1 MAPSVKTLQTV
12 FFTYAIVLTP
22 ASNKK
27 IIIMQS
33 YRKPLLAAVVILA
46 AVLVVSA
53 FNEPQKRN
61 RSPLPS
67 QNQAMPAEIKTAPP
81 PSQTKEVPVQKET
94 APSATTD
101 QKIQVA
107 ILLDVSNSMDG
118 LIDQAKAQLWT
129 MVNTLGRVH
138 CDNKANPKI
147 EIALYEYGSPRNDP
161 RNGYIKQINNFIT
174 DLDSLSQNLFALTT
188 NGGDEYCG
196 HVIFKSVQQL
206 KWDANPNSYKVVFIA
221 GNESFRQGSISFTQA
236 CTEAKSKGVI
246 VNTIYCGDRQQGIR
260 EYWNLVGECGNGSF
274 SNINQ
279 DHKIEDIATP
289 YDDEIFKF
297 NEKLNSTYISYG
309 SRGQELY
316 EKQQQMD
323 VANSAMSKKAAIKRA
338 ETKSN
343 SKVYNNATW
352 DLVDLAD
359 INEKELEKIDKKT
372 LPGDLKNK
380 TTAELKVIVAQ
391 KRKERVAIQTKIV
404 ELNKQRQQFINDQK
418 NKSNGAAVT
427 TLESEVERIIKEQVK
442 RFKMKIE

>member
-1 MAPSVKTLQTV
+1 
-12 FFTYAIVLTP
+12 
-22 ASNKK
+22 
-27 IIIMQS
+27 MQS

-46 AVLVVSA
+46 AVFIVSA
-53 FNEPQKRN
+53 FKEPKKQRQVTKAPEEQVQQLPASQTP
-61 RSPLPS
+61 SPQPHTLPS
-67 QNQAMPAEIKTAPP
+67 KQETPP
-81 PSQTKEVPVQKET
+81 PP
-94 APSATTD
+94 TTD

-138 CDNKANPKI
+138 CENKANPKI
-147 EIALYEYGSPRNDP
+147 EIALYEYGTPRNDV

-196 HVIFKSVQQL
+196 HVIFKSIQQL

-221 GNESFRQGSISFTQA
+221 GNESFRQGSVSFTQA

-289 YDDEIFKF
+289 YDDEIFKL
-297 NEKLNSTYISYG
+297 NEKLNGTYITYG
-309 SRGQELY
+309 ARGQEFY
-316 EKQQQMD
+316 SKQEQMD
-323 VANSAMSKKAAIKRA
+323 VANAAMSKKAAIKRA

-343 SKVYNNATW
+343 SKVYNNAGW
-352 DLVDLAD
+352 DLVDRAGE
-359 INEKELEKIDKKT
+359 NEAEIEKIDKKT
-372 LPGDLKNK
+372 LPDSLQNK
-380 TTAELKVIVAQ
+380 TTAQLKVIVNQ
-391 KRKERVAIQTKIV
+391 KKKERAAIQTKIIA
-404 ELNKQRQQFINDQK
+404 LNQQRQQYINDQK
-418 NKSNGAAVT
+418 KNGGGTTVS
-427 TLESEVERIIKEQVK
+427 TLETEVERIIGEQVK
-442 RFKMKIE
+442 RFRMSVK

>member
-1 MAPSVKTLQTV
+1 
-12 FFTYAIVLTP
+12 
-22 ASNKK
+22 
-27 IIIMQS
+27 MQS

-46 AVLVVSA
+46 AVFIVSA
-53 FNEPQKRN
+53 FKEPKKQRQVTKAPEEQVQQLPASQTP
-61 RSPLPS
+61 SPQPHTLPS
-67 QNQAMPAEIKTAPP
+67 KQETPP
-81 PSQTKEVPVQKET
+81 PP
-94 APSATTD
+94 TTD

-138 CDNKANPKI
+138 CENKANPKI
-147 EIALYEYGSPRNDP
+147 EIALYEYGTPRNDV

-196 HVIFKSVQQL
+196 QVIFKSIQQL

-221 GNESFRQGSISFTQA
+221 GNESFRQGSVSFTQA

-289 YDDEIFKF
+289 YDDEIFKL
-297 NEKLNSTYISYG
+297 NEKLNGTYITYG
-309 SRGQELY
+309 ARGQEFY
-316 EKQQQMD
+316 SKQEQMD
-323 VANSAMSKKAAIKRA
+323 VANAAMSKKAAIKRA

-343 SKVYNNATW
+343 SKVYNNAGW
-352 DLVDLAD
+352 DLVDRAGE
-359 INEKELEKIDKKT
+359 NETEIEKIDKKT
-372 LPGDLKNK
+372 LPDSLQNK
-380 TTAELKVIVAQ
+380 TTAQLKVIVNQ
-391 KRKERVAIQTKIV
+391 KKKERAAIQTKIIA
-404 ELNKQRQQFINDQK
+404 LNQQRQQYINDQK
-418 NKSNGAAVT
+418 KNGGGTTVS
-427 TLESEVERIIKEQVK
+427 TLETEVERIISEQVK
-442 RFKMKIE
+442 RFRMSVK

>member
-1 MAPSVKTLQTV
+1 
-12 FFTYAIVLTP
+12 
-22 ASNKK
+22 
-27 IIIMQS
+27 MQS

-46 AVLVVSA
+46 AVFIVSA
-53 FNEPQKRN
+53 FKEPKKQRQVTKAPEEQVQKLPASQTP
-61 RSPLPS
+61 SPQPHTLPS
-67 QNQAMPAEIKTAPP
+67 KQETPSPP
-81 PSQTKEVPVQKET
+81 
-94 APSATTD
+94 TTD

-138 CDNKANPKI
+138 CENKANPKI
-147 EIALYEYGSPRNDP
+147 EIALYEYGTPRNDV

-196 HVIFKSVQQL
+196 HVIFKSIQQL

-221 GNESFRQGSISFTQA
+221 GNESFRQGSVSFTQA

-289 YDDEIFKF
+289 YDDEIFKL
-297 NEKLNSTYISYG
+297 NEKLNGTYITYG
-309 SRGQELY
+309 ARGQEFY
-316 EKQQQMD
+316 SKQEQMD
-323 VANSAMSKKAAIKRA
+323 VANAAMSKKAAIKRA

-343 SKVYNNATW
+343 SKVYNNAGW
-352 DLVDLAD
+352 DLVDRAGE
-359 INEKELEKIDKKT
+359 NEAEIEKIDKKT
-372 LPGDLKNK
+372 LPDSLQNK
-380 TTAELKVIVAQ
+380 TTAQLKVIVNQ
-391 KRKERVAIQTKIV
+391 KKKERAAIQTKIIA
-404 ELNKQRQQFINDQK
+404 LNQQRQQYINDQK
-418 NKSNGAAVT
+418 KKGGGTTVS
-427 TLESEVERIIKEQVK
+427 TLETEVERIIGEQVK
-442 RFKMKIE
+442 RFRMSVQ

>member
-1 MAPSVKTLQTV
+1 
-12 FFTYAIVLTP
+12 
-22 ASNKK
+22 
-27 IIIMQS
+27 MQS

-46 AVLVVSA
+46 AIFTVSA
-53 FNEPQKRN
+53 FKEPKKQRQVTKAPEEQVQQPPASQTPSLEN
-61 RSPLPS
+61 HPLPS
-67 QNQAMPAEIKTAPP
+67 KQETLPP
-81 PSQTKEVPVQKET
+81 P
-94 APSATTD
+94 TTD

-147 EIALYEYGSPRNDP
+147 EIALYEYGSPRNDVG
-161 RNGYIKQINNFIT
+161 NGYIKQINNFIT
-174 DLDSLSQNLFALTT
+174 DLDSLSENLFALTT

-196 HVIFKSVQQL
+196 QVIFKSVQQL

-221 GNESFRQGSISFTQA
+221 GNESFRQGNVSFTQA

-289 YDDEIFKF
+289 YDDEIFKL
-297 NEKLNSTYISYG
+297 NEKLNGTYITYG
-309 SRGQELY
+309 ARGQEFY
-316 EKQQQMD
+316 SKQEQMD
-323 VANSAMSKKAAIKRA
+323 VANAAMSKKAAIKRA

-343 SKVYNNATW
+343 SKVYNNAGW
-352 DLVDLAD
+352 DLVDRAGD
-359 INEKELEKIDKKT
+359 NESEIEKIDKKT
-372 LPGDLKNK
+372 LPDSLQNK
-380 TTAELKVIVAQ
+380 TTAQLKVIVNQ
-391 KRKERVAIQTKIV
+391 KKKERAAIQTKIIA
-404 ELNKQRQQFINDQK
+404 LNQQRQQYINDQK
-418 NKSNGAAVT
+418 KKGGVATVS
-427 TLESEVERIIKEQVK
+427 TLETEVERIIGEQVK
-442 RFKMKIE
+442 RFRMTVQ

>member
-1 MAPSVKTLQTV
+1 
-12 FFTYAIVLTP
+12 
-22 ASNKK
+22 
-27 IIIMQS
+27 MQS

-46 AVLVVSA
+46 AIFTVSA
-53 FNEPQKRN
+53 FKEPKKQRQVTKAPEEQVQQPPASQTPSLEN
-61 RSPLPS
+61 HPLPS
-67 QNQAMPAEIKTAPP
+67 KQETLPP
-81 PSQTKEVPVQKET
+81 P
-94 APSATTD
+94 TTD

-147 EIALYEYGSPRNDP
+147 EIALYEYGSPRNDVG
-161 RNGYIKQINNFIT
+161 NGYIKQINNFIT
-174 DLDSLSQNLFALTT
+174 DLDSLSENLFALTT

-196 HVIFKSVQQL
+196 QVIFKSVQQL

-221 GNESFRQGSISFTQA
+221 GNESFRQGNVSFTQA

-289 YDDEIFKF
+289 YDDEIFKL
-297 NEKLNSTYISYG
+297 NEKLNGTYITYG
-309 SRGQELY
+309 ARGQEFY
-316 EKQQQMD
+316 SKQEQMD
-323 VANSAMSKKAAIKRA
+323 VANAAMSKKAAIKRA

-343 SKVYNNATW
+343 SKVYNNAGW
-352 DLVDLAD
+352 DLVDRAAD
-359 INEKELEKIDKKT
+359 NEAEIEKIDKKT
-372 LPGDLKNK
+372 LPDSLQNK
-380 TTAELKVIVAQ
+380 TTAQLKVIVSE
-391 KRKERVAIQTKIV
+391 KKKERAAIQTKIIA
-404 ELNKQRQQFINDQK
+404 LNQQRQQYINDQK
-418 NKSNGAAVT
+418 KKGGAATVS
-427 TLESEVERIIKEQVK
+427 TLETEVERIIGEQVK
-442 RFKMKIE
+442 RFRMTVQ

>member
-1 MAPSVKTLQTV
+1 MQTV
-12 FFTYAIVLTP
+12 FFAYAFLQTL
-22 ASNKK
+22 ASNCK
-27 IIIMQS
+27 INFMQS
-33 YRKPLLAAVVILA
+33 YHKPFLAAVVLLAAVFTL
-46 AVLVVSA
+46 SA
-53 FNEPQKRN
+53 LKQPKKQRQVTSAPQV
-61 RSPLPS
+61 
-67 QNQAMPAEIKTAPP
+67 QVEPAEDPKIN
-81 PSQTKEVPVQKET
+81 SHQTLT
-94 APSATTD
+94 PSAESKMIPAPTTD

-138 CDNKANPKI
+138 CENKANPKI
-147 EIALYEYGSPRNDP
+147 EIALYEYGTPRNDL

-206 KWDANPNSYKVVFIA
+206 KWDPNPNSYKVIFIA

-289 YDDEIFKF
+289 YDDEIFKL
-297 NEKLNSTYISYG
+297 NEKLNGTYITYG
-309 SRGQELY
+309 TRGQELY
-316 EKQQQMD
+316 YKQQQMD
-323 VANSAMSKKAAIKRA
+323 AANSAMSKKAAIKRT

-343 SKVYNNATW
+343 SKVYNNAGW
-352 DLVDLAD
+352 DLVDRVGDSEAE
-359 INEKELEKIDKKT
+359 IEKIDKKT
-372 LPGDLKNK
+372 LPDSLQNK
-380 TTAELKVIVAQ
+380 TTAQLKVIVSE
-391 KRKERVAIQTKIV
+391 KKKERAAIQKKII
-404 ELNKQRQQFINDQK
+404 ELNKQRQQYINDQK
-418 NKSNGAAVT
+418 SKTTTGTAVT
-427 TLESEVERIIKEQVK
+427 TLETEVERIIKEQVK
-442 RFKMKIE
+442 RFKMTVE

>member
-1 MAPSVKTLQTV
+1 
-12 FFTYAIVLTP
+12 
-22 ASNKK
+22 
-27 IIIMQS
+27 MQS
-33 YRKPLLAAVVILA
+33 YRKPLLAAAVILS
-46 AVLVVSA
+46 AVLIVSA
-53 FNEPQKRN
+53 FKEPKKQRQVTTTPQEQVQP
-61 RSPLPS
+61 SASATPTQQTQTLPV
-67 QNQAMPAEIKTAPP
+67 QPETLPP
-81 PSQTKEVPVQKET
+81 P
-94 APSATTD
+94 TTD

-147 EIALYEYGSPRNDP
+147 EIALYEYGTPRNDV

-174 DLDSLSQNLFALTT
+174 DLDSLSENLFALTT

-221 GNESFRQGSISFTQA
+221 GNESFRQGSVSFTQA

-279 DHKIEDIATP
+279 DQKIDDIATP
-289 YDDEIFKF
+289 YDDEIFKL
-297 NEKLNSTYISYG
+297 NEKLNTTYISYG
-309 SRGQELY
+309 ARGQEFFS
-316 EKQQQMD
+316 KQQKMD
-323 VANSAMSKKAAIKRA
+323 EANAGMSKKAAIKRT

-343 SKVYNNATW
+343 SKVYNNAGW
-352 DLVDLAD
+352 DLVDRAE
-359 INEKELEKIDKKT
+359 INDAEIEKIDKKT
-372 LPGDLKNK
+372 LPDSLQNK
-380 TTAELKVIVAQ
+380 TTAQLKVIVSE
-391 KRKERVAIQTKIV
+391 KKKERAAIQTKIIA
-404 ELNKQRQQFINDQK
+404 LNQQRQKFINDQK
-418 NKSNGAAVT
+418 TSAATGTVA
-427 TLESEVERIIKEQVK
+427 TLETEVERIIKEQVK
-442 RFKMKIE
+442 RYKMKVE

>member
-1 MAPSVKTLQTV
+1 MQTV
-12 FFTYAIVLTP
+12 FFACAFLQTL
-22 ASNKK
+22 ASNCK
-27 IIIMQS
+27 INFMQS
-33 YRKPLLAAVVILA
+33 YHKPLLAAVVLLA
-46 AVLVVSA
+46 AVFTLSA
-53 FNEPQKRN
+53 LKQPKKQRQVTSAPQV
-61 RSPLPS
+61 
-67 QNQAMPAEIKTAPP
+67 QVEPAEDPKIN
-81 PSQTKEVPVQKET
+81 SHQTLT
-94 APSATTD
+94 PSAESKMIPAPTTD

-138 CDNKANPKI
+138 CENKANPKI
-147 EIALYEYGSPRNDP
+147 EIALYEYGTPRNDL

-206 KWDANPNSYKVVFIA
+206 KWDPNPNSYKVIFIA

-289 YDDEIFKF
+289 YDDEIFKL
-297 NEKLNSTYISYG
+297 NEKLNGTYITYG
-309 SRGQELY
+309 TRGQELY
-316 EKQQQMD
+316 YKQQQMD
-323 VANSAMSKKAAIKRA
+323 AANSAMSKKAAIKRT

-343 SKVYNNATW
+343 SKVYNNAGW
-352 DLVDLAD
+352 DLVDRVGDSEAE
-359 INEKELEKIDKKT
+359 IEKIDKKT
-372 LPGDLKNK
+372 LPDSLQNK
-380 TTAELKVIVAQ
+380 TTAQLKVIVSE
-391 KRKERVAIQTKIV
+391 KKKERAAIQKKII
-404 ELNKQRQQFINDQK
+404 ELNKQRQQYINDQK
-418 NKSNGAAVT
+418 SKTTTGTAVT
-427 TLESEVERIIKEQVK
+427 TLETEVERIIKEQVK
-442 RFKMKIE
+442 RFKMNVD

>member
-1 MAPSVKTLQTV
+1 
-12 FFTYAIVLTP
+12 
-22 ASNKK
+22 
-27 IIIMQS
+27 MQS

-46 AVLVVSA
+46 AIVTVSA
-53 FNEPQKRN
+53 FKEPKKRKQVTTQTQPQTK
-61 RSPLPS
+61 SSTVQTTPLQTQTPPTEKEQETLPS
-67 QNQAMPAEIKTAPP
+67 P
-81 PSQTKEVPVQKET
+81 
-94 APSATTD
+94 TTD

-147 EIALYEYGSPRNDP
+147 EIALYEYGTPRNDV
-161 RNGYIKQINNFIT
+161 RNGYIKQINDFIT
-174 DLDSLSQNLFALTT
+174 DLDSLSENLFALTT
-188 NGGDEYCG
+188 DGGDEYCG
-196 HVIFKSVQQL
+196 QVIFKSVQQL

-221 GNESFRQGSISFTQA
+221 GNESFRQGNISFTQA

-289 YDDEIFKF
+289 YDDEIFKL
-297 NEKLNSTYISYG
+297 NEKLNGTYITYG
-309 SRGQELY
+309 ARGQEFY
-316 EKQQQMD
+316 SKQEKMD

-343 SKVYNNATW
+343 SKVYNNAGW
-352 DLVDLAD
+352 DLVDRAAD
-359 INEKELEKIDKKT
+359 NEAEIEKIDKKT
-372 LPGDLKNK
+372 LPDSLQNK
-380 TTAELKVIVAQ
+380 TTAQLKVIVNQ
-391 KRKERVAIQTKIV
+391 KKKERAAIQSKIIA
-404 ELNKQRQQFINDQK
+404 LNQQRQKFINDQK
-418 NKSNGAAVT
+418 TTGVT
-427 TLESEVERIIKEQVK
+427 GSVSTLETEVERIIKEQVK
-442 RFKMKIE
+442 RFKMNIE

>member
-1 MAPSVKTLQTV
+1 ISSSISLPQSQKQT
-12 FFTYAIVLTP
+12 FQKAP
-22 ASNKK
+22 AS
-27 IIIMQS
+27 
-33 YRKPLLAAVVILA
+33 
-46 AVLVVSA
+46 
-53 FNEPQKRN
+53 PQQEIN
-61 RSPLPS
+61 I
-67 QNQAMPAEIKTAPP
+67 PATA
-81 PSQTKEVPVQKET
+81 
-94 APSATTD
+94 

-138 CDNKANPKI
+138 CENKTNPEI
-147 EIALYEYGSPRNDP
+147 EIALYEYGTPRNDF

-196 HVIFKSVQQL
+196 QVIFKSVQQL
-206 KWDANPNSYKVVFIA
+206 KWDNNPNSYKVIFIA

-289 YDDEIFKF
+289 FDDEIFRL
-297 NEKLNSTYISYG
+297 NEKLNTTYIAYG
-309 SRGQELY
+309 ARGKELY
-316 EKQQQMD
+316 SKQQEMD

-352 DLVDLAD
+352 DLVDRVAESETE
-359 INEKELEKIDKKT
+359 IEKIDKKT
-372 LPGDLKNK
+372 LPDSLQNK
-380 TTAELKVIVAQ
+380 TTAQLKVIVNE
-391 KRKERVAIQTKIV
+391 KKKERAAIQTKII
-404 ELNKQRQQFINDQK
+404 ELNKQRQQYINDQK
-418 NKSNGAAVT
+418 NKTTTGTAVT
-427 TLESEVERIIKEQVK
+427 TLETEVERIIKEQVK
-442 RFKMKIE
+442 RFKMKVE